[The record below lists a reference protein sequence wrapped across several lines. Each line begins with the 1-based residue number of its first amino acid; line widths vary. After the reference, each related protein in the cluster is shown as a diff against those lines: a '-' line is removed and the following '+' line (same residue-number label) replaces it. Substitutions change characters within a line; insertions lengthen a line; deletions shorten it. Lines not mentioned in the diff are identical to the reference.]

1 MGTTSA
7 DVGTEAALNQA
18 IAAADA
24 ATSGSFVIRFT
35 QSITEGTDTGST
47 AVIGGQTVD
56 LPPDLFALNLQP
68 GVSLTI
74 DGAGFTLDG
83 AGQFRGLLGYAGN
96 ISVDNLSIADAD
108 AIGGAGGA
116 GAAAGGG
123 GAGLGGGLFVA
134 AGASVTI
141 DAVTFGSDA
150 AIGGAGGVLSS
161 TGGGGGGG
169 LGGAGGHGGFPST
182 QATAHGGGGGIG
194 ADAAGGSSGGD
205 GQSGVVPGAAGGGQA
220 ASGGIGGLSGGGGGS
235 AFTGGFGA
243 GGAGGGGVA
252 GEDGPSPFTG
262 GQGGFGGGGGG
273 AFSDGGQGGFG
284 GGGGGGV
291 TNAGGQGGFGGGGGS
306 ARFVSGGEGGFGA
319 GAGAGFSS
327 GGGGGGLGAGGDL
340 FVQQGAALT
349 IEGGNLLGGSVSGGA
364 AGSSNAGAGQ
374 GYGSGMFLQGTQSV
388 TLSPIAGEMLVVADD
403 VTDAAAHGGTG
414 GGSLVLDGAGNVAL
428 DGTTDLSG
436 AVMLDSGTL
445 AIGDATH
452 MIATISTG
460 ITFGGP
466 AALDVNSVANG
477 VAFTAGIA
485 GFALGDTIDLA
496 GIASAGVQFTAG
508 QITYALPGAGSESF
522 DLALASPGTVQIAA
536 DGAGGTRI
544 DLLCFLRGT
553 RIATPAGEVPVEALR
568 AGDLVLT
575 LPDRAPLPVRWIGL
589 GRHLVSGASGAG
601 AAPVVV
607 RAGALEPGVPI
618 RDLRVSR
625 GHALFLD
632 GVLIPVESLVN
643 GTSIAF
649 DHRPQVVELF
659 HVELDR
665 HAVLL
670 ADGAPA
676 ESFRD
681 DGNGLLFENARP
693 PGARRLPPCA
703 PIVTG
708 GPVVERVWRRLW
720 RHAGPHR
727 SLPLTADPDLHL
739 LADGQRIDAQ
749 AIESDL
755 SFASFVLRRLPR
767 ELRIVSRSAVP
778 ALIGRNADQRRLGV
792 ALRRIVIAG
801 RDGVRDLGLD
811 FLPPGQGWH
820 TPEPAEGL
828 RWTDGDAL
836 MPAAALSGISAPLT
850 VALHLGVP
858 GRYRLPLRDAAAD
871 PSPSG
876 HRVAI
881 SAVRSRR

>member
-1 MGTTSA
+1 MSTTST

-83 AGQFRGLLGYAGN
+83 AGQYRGLLAYAGN
-96 ISVDNLSIADAD
+96 ISVDDLSISDAD
-108 AIGGAGGA
+108 AIGGAGGS
-116 GAAAGGG
+116 GAAPGGG

-141 DAVTFGSDA
+141 DAVTFSSDA
-150 AIGGAGGVLSS
+150 AIGGAGGVVST

-169 LGGAGGHGGFPST
+169 LGGAGGNGGYPST
-182 QATAHGGGGGIG
+182 QAAANGGGGGIG

-220 ASGGIGGLSGGGGGS
+220 AAGGIGGPSGGGGGS
-235 AFTGGFGA
+235 AYTGGYGA

-252 GEDGPSPFTG
+252 GQDGPSPYTGGPGGFGGGGGAAAFSDGGSGGFGGGGGGGYSFG
-262 GQGGFGGGGGG
+262 GQGGFGGGGGAGIYFTGG
-273 AFSDGGQGGFG
+273 A
-284 GGGGGGV
+284 
-291 TNAGGQGGFGGGGGS
+291 A
-306 ARFVSGGEGGFGA
+306 GFGA
-319 GAGAGFSS
+319 GVGGRS

-349 IEGGNLLGGSVSGGA
+349 IEGGTLTGGSVSGGA
-364 AGSSNAGAGQ
+364 AGSSDAGAGQ
-374 GYGSGMFLQGTQSV
+374 GYGSGVFLQGTQSV

-414 GGSLVLDGAGNVAL
+414 GGSLVLGGAGNVAL

-436 AVMLDSGTL
+436 TVMLESGTL

-452 MIATISTG
+452 MAATISTG

-466 AALDVNSVANG
+466 AALDVNSVADG

-496 GIASAGVQFTAG
+496 GIASAGVQYTAG

-522 DLALASPGTVQIAA
+522 DLALASPGRVQIAT

-553 RIATPAGEVPVEALR
+553 RIATPEGEVPVEALR

-589 GRHLVSGASGAG
+589 GRHLVSGASGAA

-811 FLPPGQGWH
+811 FLPPGHGWH
-820 TPEPAEGL
+820 APEPAEGL

-850 VALHLGVP
+850 VALHLGVA

-871 PSPSG
+871 PSSSVP
-876 HRVAI
+876 RVAL

>member
-1 MGTTSA
+1 MSM

-24 ATSGSFVIRFT
+24 ETSGSFVIRFT

-47 AVIGGQTVD
+47 TVIGGQTVD

-83 AGQFRGLLGYAGN
+83 AGQYRGLLGYAGN
-96 ISVDNLSIADAD
+96 ISVDDLSITDAN
-108 AIGGAGGA
+108 AVGGAGGA

-134 AGASVTI
+134 AGANVTL
-141 DAVTFGSDA
+141 DDVTFSSDA
-150 AIGGAGGVLSS
+150 AIGGAGGVLASN
-161 TGGGGGGG
+161 GAGGGGG
-169 LGGAGGHGGFPST
+169 LGGAGGDDGGIPST
-182 QATAHGGGGGIG
+182 QAAAFGGGGGIG
-194 ADAAGGSSGGD
+194 ADAGGGSSGGD

-220 ASGGIGGLSGGGGGS
+220 ATGGIGGLSGGAGGS
-235 AFTGGFGA
+235 AFDGGFDP

-252 GEDGPSPFTG
+252 GQDGPSPYSG
-262 GQGGFGGGGGG
+262 GRGGFGGGGGG
-273 AFSDGGQGGFG
+273 AFSTGGSGGFGGGGGGGSTLGGQGGFG
-284 GGGGGGV
+284 GGGG
-291 TNAGGQGGFGGGGGS
+291 AAAFI
-306 ARFVSGGEGGFGA
+306 SGGKGGFGA
-319 GAGAGFSS
+319 GSGGGFGA

-364 AGSSNAGAGQ
+364 GGGSDAGDGQ
-374 GYGSGMFLQGTQSV
+374 GYGSGMFLQGGQSV
-388 TLSPIAGEMLVVADD
+388 TLSPVAGEMLVVADD

-414 GGSLVLDGAGNVAL
+414 GGSLVLNGAGNVAL

-436 AVMLDSGTL
+436 TVMLESGTL

-452 MIATISTG
+452 MAAMISTG

-485 GFALGDTIDLA
+485 GFALGDAIDLA
-496 GIASAGVQFTAG
+496 GIASTGVQYTAG
-508 QITYALPGAGSESF
+508 QITYALPGSGSESF
-522 DLALASPGTVQIAA
+522 DLALASPGTVQIAT

-589 GRHLVSGASGAG
+589 GRHLVSGASGAA

-632 GVLIPVESLVN
+632 DVLIPVENLVN
-643 GTSIAF
+643 GSSIAF
-649 DHRPQVVELF
+649 DDRPQVVELF
-659 HVELDR
+659 HVELDH

-811 FLPPGQGWH
+811 FLPPGHGWH

-850 VALHLGVP
+850 VALHLGVG

-871 PSPSG
+871 PSASE
-876 HRVAI
+876 HRIAI
-881 SAVRSRR
+881 NAVRSRR